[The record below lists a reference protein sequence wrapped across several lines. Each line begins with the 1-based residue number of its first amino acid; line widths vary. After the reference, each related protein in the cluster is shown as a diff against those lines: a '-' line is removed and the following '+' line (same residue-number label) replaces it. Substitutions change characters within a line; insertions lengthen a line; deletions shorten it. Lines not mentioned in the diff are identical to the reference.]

1 LSRDA
6 RVPLSEKSFT
16 GAKAAQFYDEHARR
30 FMRPVYRRLAKKA
43 AGISPAGIRVLDI
56 GTGSG
61 YLAIEL
67 ARARPDWHI
76 TGTDI
81 SADMLNLARQNAARD
96 GLDDRID
103 FLRAPAAALPFADGY
118 FSLVTSNASLHL
130 WPDPLNVFK
139 EIERV
144 TSPGGYCLIW
154 DTMRLTALNPLLNLI
169 GWAMGMNAAQRRLWI
184 EAIRSSYTIGEARVL
199 LRKSALEDARVN
211 IITGFFYLDITW
223 EKHSTTV

>member
-1 LSRDA
+1 M
-6 RVPLSEKSFT
+6 FT
-16 GAKAAQFYDEHARR
+16 GVKAARFYDEHARR
-30 FMRPVYRRLAKKA
+30 FMKSVYRRLAKKA
-43 AGISPAGIRVLDI
+43 AGITPAGTRVLDI

-67 ARARPDWHI
+67 AKARPDWHI

-81 SADMLNLARQNAARD
+81 SEDMLRLARQNAART
-96 GLDDRID
+96 GLSNNID
-103 FLRAPAAALPFADGY
+103 YLQAPATALPFADGY

-130 WPDPLNVFK
+130 WTDPLNVFK

-154 DTMRLTALNPLLNLI
+154 DTMRLSALSPLLNLV

-184 EAIRSSYTIGEARVL
+184 EAIRASYTIGEARAL